1 MSQKLR
7 CRRES
12 QRKVQ
17 FGFTLIELL
26 VVIAIIAILASMLL
40 PALAKAK
47 QQSDG
52 TKCLSNLKQMALT
65 YSMYVEDNSG
75 QMVSYSSTEAL
86 WMQTLIAYQA
96 HVANIR
102 LCPVADQTN
111 KLDVAGNSTGGSA
124 VHPWYWGTDPNP
136 VLNTGSYA
144 INGWVYLWQPAPND
158 IATWLSESSLPMFFQ
173 KESNITQPSRTP
185 NFYDGVWPD
194 GWPLITDQLFGDL
207 INGPGANTG
216 NASGLARL
224 SIARHPLLPG
234 ATATPN
240 HKVPGAINM
249 GFADGHAS
257 VWRLQDCKNV
267 FWHVGYKPNADPWA
281 TGP

>member
-1 MSQKLR
+1 MNQKLP
-7 CRRES
+7 REG
-12 QRKVQ
+12 QARRKVQ

-26 VVIAIIAILASMLL
+26 VVIAIIAILASLLL

-65 YSMYVEDNSG
+65 YSMYVEDNNG
-75 QMVSYSSTEAL
+75 QMVNYSSTEAL

-102 LCPVADQTN
+102 VCPVADQTN
-111 KLDVAGNSTGGSA
+111 KLDVTGTAGSA
-124 VHPWYWGTDPNP
+124 VLPWYWGSNPNGM
-136 VLNTGSYA
+136 LNTGSYA
-144 INGWVYLWQPAPND
+144 INGWLYLWQPAPND
-158 IATWLSESSLPMFFQ
+158 IAQWLSESSLPQFFQ
-173 KESNITQPSRTP
+173 KESNLTQPSRTP

-194 GWPLITDQLFGDL
+194 GWPLITDQLATDL
-207 INGPGANTG
+207 IAGPPDAA

-234 ATATPN
+234 ATAVAN
-240 HKVPGAINM
+240 HKVPGGINM

-257 VWRLQDCKNV
+257 VWRLEDCKNV
-267 FWHVGYKPNADPWA
+267 IWHVGFKPNANPWA
-281 TGP
+281 TSP